1 MLKNGIHVCFNFI
14 SLYLRI
20 NMDKTSQKVTK
31 DPKCVE
37 VACKGRKNYMNKLK
51 ESILNDAN
59 KGGGDTSNASNETN
73 SSVNTA
79 SPLSPAL
86 PATLPQDPVIIMSMA
101 LVYLLSCHEALR
113 IFCI

>member
-73 SSVNTA
+73 SSVNQHCQPPVTSTSSNA
-79 SPLSPAL
+79 TTRPSDTYVYGTGILAVL
-86 PATLPQDPVIIMSMA
+86 P
-101 LVYLLSCHEALR
+101 
-113 IFCI
+113 